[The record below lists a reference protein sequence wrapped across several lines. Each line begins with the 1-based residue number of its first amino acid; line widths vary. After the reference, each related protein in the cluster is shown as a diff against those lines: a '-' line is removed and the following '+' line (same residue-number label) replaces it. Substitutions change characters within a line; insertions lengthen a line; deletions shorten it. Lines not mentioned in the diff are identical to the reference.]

1 MTAFNEGKRL
11 YRTREGRIVAGVCS
25 GLATYFGIDATLVR
39 LAFGV
44 LTVFGGMG
52 VLAYLIAWVIV
63 PEEGEDTSI
72 VEGLV
77 NKRRD
82 G

>member
-1 MTAFNEGKRL
+1 MSAFNEGKRL

-25 GLATYFGIDATLVR
+25 GLATYFGLDATLIR

-52 VLAYLIAWVIV
+52 VLLYLIAWVIV
-63 PEEGEDTSI
+63 PEEGEATSI

-77 NKRRD
+77 SKQRD
-82 G
+82 S